1 MLFKVDKFAVQVDK
15 LVLSLLSSSNV
26 ANVANVAKLLNVTCC
41 SGWTSLG
48 CRWTIRSVSTTG
60 DVPLENAETEVRP
73 LFYLGSIS
81 G

>member
-1 MLFKVDKFAVQVDK
+1 MLFRVDKFAVQVDK
-15 LVLSLLSSSNV
+15 LVLSLLSSS
-26 ANVANVAKLLNVTCC
+26 NVANVAKLLNVTCC